1 MPRSREAGA
10 IQNDGGSTVRHAGL
24 DWIRGLGA
32 VAVVVLHA
40 GIPYLTT
47 PMPGLAW
54 PIHHPVP
61 DAVVNAVF
69 WAIEACVMPLFLM
82 LSGYVSWRSLA
93 HRGERK
99 FLRQRVERI
108 LYPLL
113 VATCIL
119 LPIELYVWMLGWV
132 GDGQLSWKNLRD
144 IRLGTLQQ
152 NLWGLSHL
160 WYLQYVFLYSMLLAA
175 GAWSVRRWKRL
186 SAAAHSIRLQL
197 HAGVHRLAMPSIVA
211 GIAAVLC
218 WDSEV
223 VLGFQHA
230 FLPVPA
236 KFAYCGLFFTWG
248 ALESA
253 RSESSPRRLQRRPLV
268 WLGAAAL
275 LFPAYL
281 VLADGGMSSLPS
293 WATGPLLTA
302 MCISL
307 TFGLWLTCE
316 RLDGVPPAWA
326 RYLAGALFWVY
337 LVHHPLVPLC
347 QISFRGTGWSAQVQF
362 VLAIAVT
369 LYLALASYEVAVRKT
384 AIGRFL
390 GGREQRGTEN
400 ISHGESQGVR
410 QAA

>member
-1 MPRSREAGA
+1 MSCSREAGA
-10 IQNDGGSTVRHAGL
+10 IQDDRGSTARHAGL

-40 GIPYLTT
+40 GIPYLTA

-54 PIHHPVP
+54 PIRHPVP
-61 DAVVNAVF
+61 DAAINAVF
-69 WAIEACVMPLFLM
+69 WTIEACVMPLFLM
-82 LSGYVSWRSLA
+82 LSGYVSWRSLV

-99 FLRQRVERI
+99 FLQQRVDRI

-113 VATCIL
+113 AAACIL
-119 LPIELYVWMLGWV
+119 LPLELYLWMLGWV
-132 GDGQLSWKNLRD
+132 GEGQLSWKDLRD

-175 GAWSVRRWKRL
+175 GVWSVRRIQIPSN
-186 SAAAHSIRLQL
+186 SARSVPLQPC
-197 HAGVHRLAMPSIVA
+197 AGLRRPAILSIVA
-211 GIAAVLC
+211 GITAVLW
-218 WDSEV
+218 WDPEV

-236 KFAYCGLFFTWG
+236 KFAYCGLFFAWG
-248 ALESA
+248 VLEA
-253 RSESSPRRLQRRPLV
+253 VRPAKTPRGPHRHPLL

-275 LFPAYL
+275 LFPTYL
-281 VLADGGMSSLPS
+281 MQAVGGVGALPS
-293 WATGPLLTA
+293 GATAPLLAA
-302 MCISL
+302 MCVSL

-316 RLDGVPPAWA
+316 RLEGVPPAWV
-326 RYLAGALFWVY
+326 RYLAGASFSVY

-347 QISFRGTGWSAQVQF
+347 QIGFRGTGWSAQVQF
-362 VLAIAVT
+362 ALAIAVT

-390 GGREQRGTEN
+390 GGRDQRESVD
-400 ISHGESQGVR
+400 ISQGESPRLR

>member
-10 IQNDGGSTVRHAGL
+10 IQNDRGSTAHHAGL

-32 VAVVVLHA
+32 IAVVVLHA
-40 GIPYLTT
+40 GIPYLTA

-54 PIHHPVP
+54 PIRHPVP
-61 DAVVNAVF
+61 DAAINAAF

-93 HRGERK
+93 HRGERR
-99 FLRQRVERI
+99 FLRQRIDRI

-113 VATCIL
+113 AASCVL
-119 LPIELYVWMLGWV
+119 LPLELYLWMLGWV
-132 GDGQLSWKNLRD
+132 GEGQLSWKDLKD
-144 IRLGTLQQ
+144 IRLGTLQH

-160 WYLQYVFLYSMLLAA
+160 WYLQYVFIYSMLLAA
-175 GAWSVRRWKRL
+175 GVWSVRRFQIPSD
-186 SAAAHSIRLQL
+186 SARSVPLQPC
-197 HAGVHRLAMPSIVA
+197 ARVRRMAIPSIVA
-211 GIAAVLC
+211 GIAAVLW
-218 WDSEV
+218 WDPDV

-236 KFAYCGLFFTWG
+236 KFAYCGLFFAWG
-248 ALESA
+248 GLEA
-253 RSESSPRRLQRRPLV
+253 VRPEKAPPGPHRHPLA

-275 LFPAYL
+275 LFPTYL
-281 VLADGGMSSLPS
+281 MQVVGGTGTLPS
-293 WATGPLLTA
+293 WATAPLLAA
-302 MCISL
+302 MCVSL

-316 RLDGVPPAWA
+316 RLEGVPPAWV
-326 RYLAGALFWVY
+326 RYLAGASFWLY

-347 QISFRGTGWSAQVQF
+347 QISFRGTGWPAQVQF
-362 VLAIAVT
+362 VLAIAAT

-390 GGREQRGTEN
+390 GGRDNRETVNLSQ
-400 ISHGESQGVR
+400 GESQRLR